1 MTTRHL
7 RLDPIACDGHGACH
21 ELLPE
26 MIGID
31 RWGYPV
37 VDTAAVPRDL
47 LDEARRAVEMCPKA
61 ALILRARREGGG

>member
-31 RWGYPV
+31 RWGFPV
-37 VDTAAVPRDL
+37 VDGGAVPPEL

-61 ALILRARREGGG
+61 ALVLQARRERGG